1 MDNGSIR
8 TVKKEDSRRI
18 CEIYNFYVQNTCI
31 SFEEALVSR
40 EEMEKRIST
49 ISSAYPFLAYEVGG
63 ELLGYAYANRWKER
77 SAYRYVAEVT
87 VYLDK
92 DHLGK
97 GIGRELIK
105 ALLDE
110 SKKRGFHALMA
121 VISLPN
127 EKSIRLHEEFGFK
140 KAAHFTEVGYKQD
153 KWIDVGYWELLL
165 SATKQNN

>member
-1 MDNGSIR
+1 MSKEIIR
-8 TVKKEDSRRI
+8 LVGAGDSKRI
-18 CEIYNFYVQNTCI
+18 CEIYNYYVQNTCI
-31 SFEEALVSR
+31 SFEEDLVSQ
-40 EEMEKRIST
+40 EEMDNRIASIRAT
-49 ISSAYPFLAYEVGG
+49 YPFYVYERDD

-77 SAYRYVAEVT
+77 SAYRYVVEVT
-87 VYLDK
+87 VYIDK
-92 DHLGK
+92 DHLGR
-97 GIGRELIK
+97 GIGRELLK

-110 SKKRGFHALMA
+110 SRKRGFHALMA

-165 SATKQNN
+165 DQAK

>member
-8 TVKKEDSRRI
+8 TITKEDSRRI
-18 CEIYNFYVQNTCI
+18 CEIYNHYVLNTCI
-31 SFEEALVSR
+31 SFEEEPVSL
-40 EEMEKRIST
+40 EEMEKRIASIT
-49 ISSAYPFLAYEVGG
+49 AAYPFYVYERDG

-87 VYLDK
+87 IYIDK
-92 DHLGK
+92 DHLGR

-110 SKKRGFHALMA
+110 SRKRGFHTLMA

-127 EKSIRLHEEFGFK
+127 EASVRLHEEYGFK

-165 SATKQNN
+165 DQSK